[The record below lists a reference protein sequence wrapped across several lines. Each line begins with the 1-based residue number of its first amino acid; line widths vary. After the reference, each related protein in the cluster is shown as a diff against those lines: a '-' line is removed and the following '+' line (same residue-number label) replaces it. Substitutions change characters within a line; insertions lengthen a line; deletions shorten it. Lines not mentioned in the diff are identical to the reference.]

1 MDQTQM
7 PMPIKINSE
16 NAEIAKKGS
25 NLQRLD
31 SPVIDNESNTI
42 LFNYSN
48 VVNKNKQ
55 EINGKQIKKIENK
68 SISSHDKEIMED
80 SIIYFTKKLKQNN
93 NDYHIFLYISICLFS
108 LDIIVWY
115 FDKQILH
122 TQLNLYST
130 IIILL
135 TSICQVLAFKH
146 NFENISKDIYVCTQ
160 RIIFIYSIAVIL
172 FSLNLLYI
180 IYYEITYN
188 NSGDYDKVY
197 QQRNLSFYGF
207 SIIVFFYVII
217 NFIFPIIVLFKL
229 ISIKTNIKKLSAA
242 KGEVYEPAKI
252 KDVQIINSMIN

>member
-1 MDQTQM
+1 MEQTQV
-7 PMPIKINSE
+7 PIKISSE
-16 NAEIAKKGS
+16 NVGKDKKGS

-31 SPVIDNESNTI
+31 SPIADNESNTI

-48 VVNKNKQ
+48 VINQNKQ
-55 EINGKQIKKIENK
+55 EINNNQINKMENK
-68 SISSHDKEIMED
+68 NNSSHDKEIMED

-122 TQLNLYST
+122 TQLNLYSL

-135 TSICQVLAFKH
+135 ISICQVFAFKH
-146 NFENISKDIYVCTQ
+146 NFENISKDIYICTQ
-160 RIIFIYSIAVIL
+160 RIIYIYSIAVIL

-180 IYYEITYN
+180 IFYEITYN
-188 NSGDYDKVY
+188 YSGDYDKTY

-217 NFIFPIIVLFKL
+217 NFVFPIIVLVKL

-242 KGEVYEPAKI
+242 KGEVYEPARI
-252 KDVQIINSMIN
+252 KDVQIINSIIN